1 MNNSRS
7 ILGGFLVLFGALFLL
22 DNFYIFDFDFSY
34 YFMNWFTFF
43 VIVGVLIITK
53 SKNSFWGWILL
64 AFGAFGITGR
74 ILDFSFRDMI
84 SDFWPLLLIALGLY
98 VILNRK
104 SGGDGTY
111 NSDGSTT
118 ASGLSGSELNADTID
133 EVSIFYGSKRIITSD
148 NFRGGKVTS
157 IFGGTDLDLTNAKL
171 AEGHQVIDVLSIFG
185 GMQFYTRQDL
195 KIDVKVMS
203 IFGGFADKRIK
214 LQNVVPDQSRT
225 LVLKGL
231 AIFGGGSIKNYA

>member
-22 DNFYIFDFDFSY
+22 DNFYLFDFDFTY
-34 YFMNWFTFF
+34 HFLNWYTFF
-43 VIVGVLIITK
+43 VVVGILIVTK
-53 SKNSFWGWILL
+53 SKDSFFGWILF
-64 AFGAFGITGR
+64 AFGALGITGR
-74 ILDFSFRDMI
+74 FFEFSFRDMI

-104 SGGDGTY
+104 SGGTY
-111 NSDGSTT
+111 NSGEGTT
-118 ASGLSGSELNADTID
+118 ASGISGSQTNADTID
-133 EVSIFYGSKRIITSD
+133 EVSIFYGSKKIITSD
-148 NFRGGKVTS
+148 NFKGGKITS

-171 AEGHQVIDVLSIFG
+171 AEGHQVIDVLTIFG
-185 GMQFYTRQDL
+185 GMQLYTRQDL

-214 LQNVVPDQSRT
+214 LQSTVPDQSRT

>member
-1 MNNSRS
+1 MA
-7 ILGGFLVLFGALFLL
+7 FGAL
-22 DNFYIFDFDFSY
+22 
-34 YFMNWFTFF
+34 
-43 VIVGVLIITK
+43 
-53 SKNSFWGWILL
+53 
-64 AFGAFGITGR
+64 GITGR

-84 SDFWPLLLIALGLY
+84 SDFWPLILIALGLY

-104 SGGDGTY
+104 SGGTY
-111 NSDGSTT
+111 NSESGTT
-118 ASGLSGSELNADTID
+118 ASGISGSQLNADTID

-148 NFRGGKVTS
+148 NFRGGKITS

-185 GMQFYTRQDL
+185 GMQLYTRQDL